1 MKGYYVQ
8 ESGGKKTLST
18 KRTGFTLAGVIGVI
32 AIGLAWFGPGE
43 DHTYYRQAVE
53 VGKDDEGKAAGAEKP
68 GVMAGLFNSGEKTL
82 EQQKREDAERGRRRI
97 VIRYAATQVIGTE
110 TKGPKAIRMGA
121 KLLGFLMSA
130 INTREPSLVRVLLPH
145 GGAASGVEIE
155 KGSILYGQFSYGGA
169 SDKVQIS
176 FSRLDTPDGLQK
188 RISAVAVDAADYT
201 AGVRG
206 EVYSGAGVKLAAG
219 MGLTM
224 FSGMADVL
232 TERESLGPMNGA
244 QAKPTMKNALLQ
256 GLSRAAQD
264 EAGRTQSE
272 IASQKDYIVIPE
284 GKELIIQLT
293 EDFQK

>member
-1 MKGYYVQ
+1 M
-8 ESGGKKTLST
+8 
-18 KRTGFTLAGVIGVI
+18 
-32 AIGLAWFGPGE
+32 AWFGPGE
-43 DHTYYRQAVE
+43 DHTYYREAVQ
-53 VGKDDEGKAAGAEKP
+53 VSKDDELKKSEAERP
-68 GVMAGLFNSGEKTL
+68 GVMSGLFNSGEKSL
-82 EQQKREDAERGRRRI
+82 EDQRREDAERGKRRI
-97 VIRYAATQVIGTE
+97 VIRYSATQVIGTE
-110 TKGPKAIRMGA
+110 NKGPKAIRMGA
-121 KLLGFLMSA
+121 KLLGFLMTA
-130 INTREPSLVRVLLPH
+130 IDTREPSLVRVLLPH

-155 KGSILYGQFSYGGA
+155 KGSILYGQFSYGGS
-169 SDKVQIS
+169 SDKVQIT
-176 FSRLDTPDGLQK
+176 FSRLDTPDGLSK

-244 QAKPTMKNALLQ
+244 AAKPTMKNALLQ

-284 GKELIIQLT
+284 GKEIIVQLT